1 MEFRILGP
9 LEVTQ
14 DGRTL
19 ELGATKQQTLLAVLL
34 LHAGEIVSPTR
45 LMTELWG
52 EDPPSTAAKG
62 IQGYVSSLRRILGA
76 DAIATRAH
84 GYVLAPEHLDAALFE
99 RLAAEGRYR
108 DALALWR
115 GEPLQGMTFEG
126 LAASEAERLG
136 EQRLAVMERR
146 IEADLGAG
154 LDGELVAELQEL
166 VTAHPLRER
175 LRAQLMLALYRAGRQ
190 ADALAVYSDTRS
202 FLADEL
208 GLEPGEELRRL
219 QRLMLDQDPELDA
232 PARAAQ
238 APAVATRPQE
248 SRRRLVGVLVATV
261 AGAVDPETLHA
272 QLDRCAT
279 VIERHGGTVDSLSG
293 GSVTGI
299 FGMEE
304 LHEDDAL
311 RAARAAAELR
321 DAGAG
326 LGVDA
331 GEVFIGT
338 GARGAAFATGE
349 AVAVAAALAG
359 RAAPGEALLGA
370 GAHRLVEAAVTAEPA
385 GDAWR
390 LKALG
395 EPAPLEVRPPTTAFV
410 GRERELAQLEDA
422 LAAARRERTV
432 RLLAVVGPPGIG
444 KSRLAREA
452 SAELDA
458 IVVSGRCLSYGE
470 GLAYRPLAE
479 IVGQLGDIEALLA
492 DDAQADVI
500 HRRLLAATGQ
510 SEEPA
515 KAEETA
521 WAVRRL
527 FEAAARERPLVVV
540 IDDAHW
546 AEPALL
552 DLVDYLIAFSS
563 GAAILLVC
571 LGRPELLERRPS
583 WATPQR
589 SAAVLGLDAL
599 DEIDALALVARLG
612 AQGLAARRM
621 VERADGNPLFLEQL
635 VAIGAEGELPPT
647 VEAVLA
653 ARLDQ
658 LGTDERT
665 LLEHAAVEG
674 RSFRR
679 GALAALGD
687 DDLTA
692 PLTALVRR
700 QLIQPEPAP
709 GDDGFRFAHALIREV
724 AYRGLPKRRRADL
737 HERLAGWL
745 QGTPD
750 PEDEVLGYHLE
761 RACAYRAELGL
772 PREQALV
779 AEAVQRLA
787 SAARGALRRGDP
799 AAGAA
804 LLERAV
810 ALTAEGEPARAEVL
824 PALGVALFDAG
835 RIEDAQR
842 VLDGAVEHAA
852 DSAAAARARL
862 ERELVRL
869 HADPTAGTDRA
880 GAAADAALEL
890 LTDDLDRCRAWRLRA
905 FVAWIQSQCAQAEAS
920 WREAEVHARR
930 AGDERERLEICGWLA
945 SAASFGPMPVEQ
957 GIALCTE
964 LHASVRD
971 SPVASAVVLRP
982 LALLRAYG
990 GDVDEA
996 RRLIADAN
1004 TILGE
1009 LGRLHS
1015 SVSHHEAYVELLAGA
1030 PATAATRLQ
1039 GDIDRLGA
1047 MGEHALLATTEALL
1061 AQARYEQGHRDEA
1074 EAHATAAARDAARE
1088 DLTTQA
1094 MWRGV
1099 RARVLAHRGLHDEA
1113 EALAREAV
1121 ALVAPTDALT
1131 DRGDALLALAEILA
1145 LRDRPGD
1152 AALAAHEALDL
1163 YTRKGAVVLVDRARS
1178 AVRRSE
1184 PQVDG
1189 GDHAEIRVQ

>member
-1 MEFRILGP
+1 MMEFRILGP

-14 DGRTL
+14 DGQAL

-62 IQGYVSSLRRILGA
+62 VQGYVSSLRRILGP
-76 DAIATRAH
+76 DAIATRSH
-84 GYVLAPEHLDAALFE
+84 GYVLEPEHLDTVLFE
-99 RLAAEGRYR
+99 RLAAEGRHR

-115 GEPLQGMTFEG
+115 GEPLHGIELEG
-126 LAASEAERLG
+126 PAAAEVERLAER
-136 EQRLAVMERR
+136 RLAVLERR
-146 IEADLGAG
+146 IEADLDEGRDA
-154 LDGELVAELQEL
+154 DLVAELQGL
-166 VTAHPLRER
+166 VAAHPLRER

-190 ADALAVYSDTRS
+190 ADALAAYRDTRS
-202 FLADEL
+202 FLAEQL

-219 QRLMLDQDPELDA
+219 QAQMLEQSPELDA
-232 PARAAQ
+232 PVRPAAEPT
-238 APAVATRPQE
+238 PAARPQE
-248 SRRRLVGVLVATV
+248 PRRRLVGVLVATV
-261 AGAVDPETLHA
+261 AGAADPEKVHA
-272 QLDRCAT
+272 RLDRCAT

-299 FGMEE
+299 FGMEA

-311 RAARAAAELR
+311 RAARAADELR

-326 LGVDA
+326 LGIDA

-349 AVAVAAALAG
+349 AVAVAAALAR

-370 GAHRLVEAAVTAEPA
+370 SAHRLVETAVTATAA

-390 LKALG
+390 LEALG

-410 GRERELAQLEDA
+410 GRERELAQLRDA
-422 LAAARRERTV
+422 LAAARRERAV

-444 KSRLAREA
+444 KSRLAHEA

-458 IVVSGRCLSYGE
+458 LVVSGRCLSYGE

-479 IVGQLGDIEALLA
+479 IVGQLDVEDLLA
-492 DDAQADVI
+492 GDEQADVI
-500 HRRLLAATGQ
+500 RGRLLAATGQ
-510 SEEPA
+510 SDEPG

-527 FEAAARERPLVVV
+527 FEAAARERPLVV
-540 IDDAHW
+540 ILDDAHW

-583 WATPQR
+583 WAAPQR

-599 DEIDALALVARLG
+599 DEVDALALVARLG

-653 ARLDQ
+653 ARLNQ
-658 LGTDERT
+658 LGDDERT

-687 DDLTA
+687 TDLTA

-700 QLIQPEPAP
+700 GLIHPEPAP

-737 HERLAGWL
+737 HERLAAWL
-745 QGTPD
+745 QTAPE
-750 PEDEVLGYHLE
+750 PEDEVVGYHLE
-761 RACAYRAELGL
+761 RACAYRAELGIERDDGL
-772 PREQALV
+772 A
-779 AEAVQRLA
+779 AEAARRLA

-799 AAGAA
+799 TTGAA
-804 LLERAV
+804 LLERATQL
-810 ALTAEGEPARAEVL
+810 AADRAELL

-835 RIEDAQR
+835 RLGDAQR
-842 VLDGAVEHAA
+842 VLDEAVQQAA
-852 DSAAAARARL
+852 DPAAAARARV
-862 ERELVRL
+862 EREFVRP
-869 HADPTAGTDRA
+869 HADPGAGLDRA
-880 GAAADAALEL
+880 RRTADDALAV
-890 LTDDLDRCRAWRLRA
+890 LTDDLGRCRAWRLRA
-905 FVAWIQSQCAQAEAS
+905 FVEWMQSRAARAEAA
-920 WREAEVHARR
+920 WREAEAHARR
-930 AGDERERLEICGWLA
+930 AGDDRELIEIYGWLA
-945 SAASFGPMPVEQ
+945 SAASFGPMPVDQAIPLCEQ
-957 GIALCTE
+957 LREA
-964 LHASVRD
+964 VRD
-971 SPVASAVVLRP
+971 SPVASAVMLRP
-982 LALLRAYG
+982 LALLLALT
-990 GDVDEA
+990 GDFDRA
-996 RRLIADAN
+996 RRLVADAN
-1004 TILGE
+1004 AILGE

-1015 SVSHHEAYVELLAGA
+1015 MVSHHEAQVELVAGN
-1030 PATAATRLQ
+1030 PAAAAERLQ
-1039 GDIDRLGA
+1039 GDLGRLDA
-1047 MGEHALLATTEALL
+1047 VGERALFATTAAML
-1061 AQARYEQGHRDEA
+1061 AQARLVQGRDDDA
-1074 EAHATAAARDAARE
+1074 EALAATSERCAVAE
-1088 DLTTQA
+1088 DHSTQA
-1094 MWRGV
+1094 LWRSV
-1099 RARVLAHRGLHDEA
+1099 RGRVLARRGAHEEA

-1121 ALVAPTDALT
+1121 AILEPTDALT
-1131 DRGDALLALAEILA
+1131 DRGDALLALAEILR
-1145 LRDRPGD
+1145 LRDRPAE
-1152 AALAAHEALDL
+1152 AAGAAREALEL
-1163 YTRKGAVVLVDRARS
+1163 YRRKGAVVLADRAQ
-1178 AVRRSE
+1178 
-1184 PQVDG
+1184 PLVDG
-1189 GDHAEIRVQ
+1189 GDHAEIGVR